1 MARPFT
7 VVGIAAAGF
16 AGTDIGSP
24 IKIFVPVAMQPTVAP
39 TSPRLDDERA
49 AWFYPFARLKPGV
62 TREQAEAAMKVLYG
76 QRQDVELG
84 QSYFSR
90 FPESRKSLLSQTFT
104 LEPGG
109 RGHSNLRG
117 RFERPLILLE
127 CLAAA
132 VLLIA
137 CANIAGLLLARGAAS
152 QRDLAIR
159 RAIGASRARIVGQ
172 LFTESV
178 LLATVSAVAALFVG
192 SWLTRLLISLMPT
205 SAGDLPLS
213 ATPDLRV
220 LAFTAPGDGSHRRPL
235 WAPAGL
241 AELAGRC
248 RRHLARSGGR
258 DRRWPH
264 ARTRTQDLRRVAGR
278 VVRGPAPGSR
288 PVHSLAR

>member
-1 MARPFT
+1 MT
-7 VVGIAAAGF
+7 
-16 AGTDIGSP
+16 
-24 IKIFVPVAMQPTVAP
+24 
-39 TSPRLDDERA
+39 
-49 AWFYPFARLKPGV
+49 
-62 TREQAEAAMKVLYG
+62 QAEAAMKVLYR

-109 RGHSNLRG
+109 RGQSSLRG

-178 LLATVSAVAALFVG
+178 LLATVSAIAALFVG
-192 SWLTRLLISLMPT
+192 IWLTRLLISLMPT
-205 SAGDLPLS
+205 SAGDLSLS

-220 LAFTAPGDGSHRRPL
+220 LAFT
-235 WAPAGL
+235 
-241 AELAGRC
+241 
-248 RRHLARSGGR
+248 
-258 DRRWPH
+258 
-264 ARTRTQDLRRVAGR
+264 VAW
-278 VVRGPAPGSR
+278 
-288 PVHSLAR
+288 